1 MIDAPQIVQTAAQP
15 VALIHLTIP
24 KADIQK
30 MMGPGISEVL
40 STIAAQGIAA
50 TGPWLTHHLRM
61 DPQTWDFEISVP
73 VASPVNPAGRVK
85 PGTLRAARVART
97 NYHGPFEGLGDAW
110 GELMQWIAANGH
122 TPAADLW
129 ECYAA
134 GPESGPDPAKWRTE
148 LNRPLL

>member
-24 KADIQK
+24 KADVQK

-61 DPQTWDFEISVP
+61 DPQTWNFEISVP

-97 NYHGPFEGLGDAW
+97 NYHGPYEGLGDAW

>member
-61 DPQTWDFEISVP
+61 DPQTWNFEISVP

-97 NYHGPFEGLGDAW
+97 NYHGPYEGLGDAW

>member
-1 MIDAPQIVQTAAQP
+1 MIDTPQIVQTAAQQ
-15 VALIHLTIP
+15 VALIHLEIP

-30 MMGPGISEVL
+30 MMGPGIKEIL
-40 STIAAQGIAA
+40 AAVATQGVTP
-50 TGPWLTHHLRM
+50 TGPWFTHHLKM
-61 DPQTWDFEISVP
+61 DPGSWDFEISVP
-73 VASPVNPAGRVK
+73 VASSVKPVGRVK

-97 NYHGPFEGLGDAW
+97 NYHGPYEGLGDGW

-122 TPAADLW
+122 SPAPDLW

-134 GPESGPDPAKWRTE
+134 GPESGSDPVKWRTE

>member
-1 MIDAPQIVQTAAQP
+1 MIDAPHIVQTAAQP

-24 KADIQK
+24 KADVQK

-61 DPQTWDFEISVP
+61 DPQTWNFEISVP

-97 NYHGPFEGLGDAW
+97 NYHGPYEGLGDAW

>member
-1 MIDAPQIVQTAAQP
+1 MIDTPQIVQTAAQP
-15 VALIHLTIP
+15 VALIHLVIP

-30 MMGPGISEVL
+30 TMGPGIKEVL
-40 STIAAQGIAA
+40 SAVAAQGIAP
-50 TGPWLTHHLRM
+50 TGSWLTHHLKM
-61 DPQTWDFEISVP
+61 DPGGWDFEICVP
-73 VASPVNPAGRVK
+73 VASPVKPVGRVK
-85 PGTLRAARVART
+85 PGMLRAARVART
-97 NYHGPFEGLGDAW
+97 NYHGPYEGLGDGW

-134 GPESGPDPAKWRTE
+134 GPESGPDPAKYRTE

>member
-24 KADIQK
+24 KADVQK

-61 DPQTWDFEISVP
+61 DPQTWNFEISVP

-97 NYHGPFEGLGDAW
+97 NSHGPYEGLGDAW

>member
-1 MIDAPQIVQTAAQP
+1 MIDAPQVVQTAAQP

>member
-1 MIDAPQIVQTAAQP
+1 MIDAPQVVQT
-15 VALIHLTIP
+15 
-24 KADIQK
+24 
-30 MMGPGISEVL
+30 
-40 STIAAQGIAA
+40 AAQGIAA

>member
-1 MIDAPQIVQTAAQP
+1 MIDTPQIVQTAPQQ

-24 KADIQK
+24 KADIQT

-40 STIAAQGIAA
+40 STIAAQGITP
-50 TGPWLTHHLRM
+50 TGPWLTHHLKM
-61 DPQTWDFEISVP
+61 APDSWDFEISVP
-73 VASPVNPAGRVK
+73 VASAVKPAGRVK

-97 NYHGPFEGLGDAW
+97 NYHGPYEGLGDGW

-122 TPAADLW
+122 KPAPDLW

-134 GPESGPDPAKWRTE
+134 GPESGPDPTKWRTE

>member
-1 MIDAPQIVQTAAQP
+1 MIDAPQIVQTAAQE

-30 MMGPGISEVL
+30 MMGPGIGELTSAV
-40 STIAAQGIAA
+40 ADQGIVV
-50 TGPWLTHHLRM
+50 TGPWLTHHLKM
-61 DPQTWDFEISVP
+61 DPATWDFEICLP
-73 VASPVNPAGRVK
+73 VASGVKPTGRVK

-97 NYHGPFEGLGDAW
+97 IYHGSYENLGAGW
-110 GELMQWIAANGH
+110 GEFMQWIEANRH
-122 TPAADLW
+122 APAPDLW